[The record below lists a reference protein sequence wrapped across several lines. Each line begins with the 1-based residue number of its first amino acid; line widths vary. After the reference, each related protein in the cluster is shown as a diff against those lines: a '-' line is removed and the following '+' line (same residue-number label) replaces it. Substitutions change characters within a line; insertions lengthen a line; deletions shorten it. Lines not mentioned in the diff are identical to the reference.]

1 MTDVV
6 VKQIKNENWTIKL
19 LASKVVSREIYKPK
33 YQRKRKW
40 NLFPKKVNVPSE
52 KKYIEFLYD
61 ASNSVHA
68 ITFGQ
73 DNGKILSNIDGNNR
87 INAIMHFLKEPFVL
101 FPEKLDNL
109 KDYISNYRNDK
120 IDEKIAHELADKVIK
135 IVEKLAYAE
144 LMGFRYNIYFKDKHQ
159 QLYDEHLKI
168 MRDDLEPLFDEL
180 IEQMKI
186 NNVDRFDET
195 VQINVNLFLGYTTE
209 ELADVFS
216 KINQYN
222 SGLTEQEALAS
233 RLFNITNF
241 IIEDKILECE
251 IKQFLN
257 KYYMDR
263 TKDEILDCYMY
274 NEMDDKMNAYDFMV
288 GFQDYSNDKCSLI
301 HKTDNDG
308 LSLFFKIFKNIYKGS
323 FDITFNTEN
332 VNSFIGYI
340 IKAINI
346 LQKLKSIIFME
357 NLVGG
362 GGNTIFDAA
371 TKKLNSLKKNN
382 MYLIIT
388 SIIGYIKNNTS
399 ENEILTSIEKTI
411 LYHFFVNS
419 IEDKEKRDQFKL
431 IDGILYEAGGS
442 FIDNVAKDY
451 LKTPETISCKITED
465 LMENVLN
472 QLINENVKNKKYE
485 IRSNGKD
492 KSDKRRQRKLHE
504 KVLIYYYYI
513 CKVPTQ
519 FLKKNFWVEHMF
531 PFSCSWENNLDI
543 DRLGNIFPILDNLNK
558 ERSNKHISEYKKID
572 KEEFM
577 KFIDIIPTNELYDQ
591 IVSHKNKKPHIQN
604 SDKYNL
610 FCSDNEKKLINYF
623 LKKIF

>member
-135 IVEKLAYAE
+135 IVEKLAYVE

-388 SIIGYIKNNTS
+388 AIIGYIKNNTS

-492 KSDKRRQRKLHE
+492 KNDKRRQRKLHE

>member
-6 VKQIKNENWTIKL
+6 VKQIKNENWTIKI
-19 LASKVVSREIYKPK
+19 LASKVLTREIYKPK

-109 KDYISNYRNDK
+109 KDYISNYGNDK
-120 IDEKIAHELADKVIK
+120 IDEKIAHELSYKVIE
-135 IVEKLAYAE
+135 IVGNLSYVE
-144 LMGFRYNIYFKDKHQ
+144 LMGFRYNIFFKDKYQ

-274 NEMDDKMNAYDFMV
+274 NEIDDKMNAYDFMV

-332 VNSFIGYI
+332 VNTFIGYI
-340 IKAINI
+340 TKAINI

-382 MYLIIT
+382 MYLVIT
-388 SIIGYIKNNTS
+388 AIIGYIKNNTS
-399 ENEILTSIEKTI
+399 ENEILSSIEKTI

-492 KSDKRRQRKLHE
+492 KNDKRRQRKLHE

-531 PFSCSWENNLDI
+531 PFSCSWEDNLDI

-591 IVSHKNKKPHIQN
+591 IVSHKNKKPHIKN
-604 SDKYNL
+604 SEKYNL
-610 FCSDNEKKLINYF
+610 FCLDNEKKLINYF

>member
-1 MTDVV
+1 
-6 VKQIKNENWTIKL
+6 
-19 LASKVVSREIYKPK
+19 
-33 YQRKRKW
+33 
-40 NLFPKKVNVPSE
+40 
-52 KKYIEFLYD
+52 
-61 ASNSVHA
+61 
-68 ITFGQ
+68 
-73 DNGKILSNIDGNNR
+73 
-87 INAIMHFLKEPFVL
+87 
-101 FPEKLDNL
+101 
-109 KDYISNYRNDK
+109 
-120 IDEKIAHELADKVIK
+120 
-135 IVEKLAYAE
+135 
-144 LMGFRYNIYFKDKHQ
+144 
-159 QLYDEHLKI
+159 
-168 MRDDLEPLFDEL
+168 
-180 IEQMKI
+180 
-186 NNVDRFDET
+186 
-195 VQINVNLFLGYTTE
+195 
-209 ELADVFS
+209 
-216 KINQYN
+216 
-222 SGLTEQEALAS
+222 
-233 RLFNITNF
+233 
-241 IIEDKILECE
+241 
-251 IKQFLN
+251 
-257 KYYMDR
+257 
-263 TKDEILDCYMY
+263 
-274 NEMDDKMNAYDFMV
+274 
-288 GFQDYSNDKCSLI
+288 
-301 HKTDNDG
+301 
-308 LSLFFKIFKNIYKGS
+308 
-323 FDITFNTEN
+323 
-332 VNSFIGYI
+332 
-340 IKAINI
+340 
-346 LQKLKSIIFME
+346 
-357 NLVGG
+357 
-362 GGNTIFDAA
+362 
-371 TKKLNSLKKNN
+371 

-388 SIIGYIKNNTS
+388 AIIGYIKNNTS

-492 KSDKRRQRKLHE
+492 KNDKRRQRKLHE

>member
-6 VKQIKNENWTIKL
+6 VKQIKNENWTIKI
-19 LASKVVSREIYKPK
+19 LASKVLTREIYKPK

-135 IVEKLAYAE
+135 IVEKLAYVE

-274 NEMDDKMNAYDFMV
+274 NEIDDKMNAYDFMV

-332 VNSFIGYI
+332 VNTFIGYI
-340 IKAINI
+340 TKAINI

-382 MYLIIT
+382 MYLVIT
-388 SIIGYIKNNTS
+388 AIIGYIKNNTS
-399 ENEILTSIEKTI
+399 ENEILSSIEKTI

-431 IDGILYEAGGS
+431 IDGILYDAGGS

-451 LKTPETISCKITED
+451 LKTPETISCKITEE
-465 LMENVLN
+465 LMESVLN

-492 KSDKRRQRKLHE
+492 KNDKRRQRKLHE

-531 PFSCSWENNLDI
+531 PFSCSWEDNLDI

-604 SDKYNL
+604 SEKYNL

>member
-1 MTDVV
+1 
-6 VKQIKNENWTIKL
+6 
-19 LASKVVSREIYKPK
+19 
-33 YQRKRKW
+33 
-40 NLFPKKVNVPSE
+40 
-52 KKYIEFLYD
+52 
-61 ASNSVHA
+61 
-68 ITFGQ
+68 
-73 DNGKILSNIDGNNR
+73 
-87 INAIMHFLKEPFVL
+87 
-101 FPEKLDNL
+101 
-109 KDYISNYRNDK
+109 
-120 IDEKIAHELADKVIK
+120 
-135 IVEKLAYAE
+135 
-144 LMGFRYNIYFKDKHQ
+144 MGFRYNIFFKDKYQ

-195 VQINVNLFLGYTTE
+195 VKINVNLFLGYTTE

-274 NEMDDKMNAYDFMV
+274 NEIDDKMNAYDFMV

-332 VNSFIGYI
+332 VNTFIGYI
-340 IKAINI
+340 TKAINI

-382 MYLIIT
+382 MYLVIT
-388 SIIGYIKNNTS
+388 AIIGYIKNNTS
-399 ENEILTSIEKTI
+399 ENEILSSIEKTI

-492 KSDKRRQRKLHE
+492 KNDKRRQRKLHE

-531 PFSCSWENNLDI
+531 PFSCSWEDNLDI

-591 IVSHKNKKPHIQN
+591 IVSHKNKKPHIKN
-604 SDKYNL
+604 SEKYNL
-610 FCSDNEKKLINYF
+610 FCLDNEKKLINYF

>member
-109 KDYISNYRNDK
+109 KDYISNYGNDK
-120 IDEKIAHELADKVIK
+120 IDEKIAHELSDKVIK
-135 IVEKLAYAE
+135 IVEKLAYVE

-274 NEMDDKMNAYDFMV
+274 NEIDDKMNAYDFMV

-332 VNSFIGYI
+332 VNTFIGYI
-340 IKAINI
+340 TKAINI

-382 MYLIIT
+382 MYLVIT
-388 SIIGYIKNNTS
+388 AIIGYIKNNTS
-399 ENEILTSIEKTI
+399 ENEILSSIEKTI

-431 IDGILYEAGGS
+431 IDGILYDAGGS

-451 LKTPETISCKITED
+451 LKTPETISCKITEE
-465 LMENVLN
+465 LMESVLN

-492 KSDKRRQRKLHE
+492 KNDKRRQRKLHE

-531 PFSCSWENNLDI
+531 PFSCSWEDNLDI

>member
-6 VKQIKNENWTIKL
+6 VKQIKNENWTIKI
-19 LASKVVSREIYKPK
+19 LASKVLTREIYKPK

-109 KDYISNYRNDK
+109 KDYISNYGNDK
-120 IDEKIAHELADKVIK
+120 IDEKIAHELSYKVIE
-135 IVEKLAYAE
+135 IVGNLSYVE
-144 LMGFRYNIYFKDKHQ
+144 LMGFRYNIFFKDKYQ

-195 VQINVNLFLGYTTE
+195 VKINVNLFLGYTTE

-274 NEMDDKMNAYDFMV
+274 NEIDDKMNAYDFMV

-332 VNSFIGYI
+332 VNTFIGYI
-340 IKAINI
+340 TKAINI

-382 MYLIIT
+382 MYLVIT
-388 SIIGYIKNNTS
+388 AIIGYIKNNTS
-399 ENEILTSIEKTI
+399 ENEILSSIEKTI

-492 KSDKRRQRKLHE
+492 KNDKRRQRKLHE

-531 PFSCSWENNLDI
+531 PFSCSWEDNLDI

-591 IVSHKNKKPHIQN
+591 IVSHKNKKPHIKN
-604 SDKYNL
+604 SEKYNL
-610 FCSDNEKKLINYF
+610 FCLDNEKKLINYF

>member
-6 VKQIKNENWTIKL
+6 VKQIKNENWTIKI
-19 LASKVVSREIYKPK
+19 LASKVLTREIYKPK

-109 KDYISNYRNDK
+109 KDYISNYGNDK
-120 IDEKIAHELADKVIK
+120 IDEKIAHELSYKVIE
-135 IVEKLAYAE
+135 IVGNLSYVE
-144 LMGFRYNIYFKDKHQ
+144 LMGFRYNIFFKDKYQ

-274 NEMDDKMNAYDFMV
+274 NEIDDKMNAYDFMV

-332 VNSFIGYI
+332 VNTFIGYI
-340 IKAINI
+340 TKAINI

-382 MYLIIT
+382 MYLVIT
-388 SIIGYIKNNTS
+388 AIIGYIKNNTS
-399 ENEILTSIEKTI
+399 ENEILSSIEKTI

-431 IDGILYEAGGS
+431 IDGILYDAGGS

-451 LKTPETISCKITED
+451 LKTPETISCKITEE
-465 LMENVLN
+465 LMESVLN

-492 KSDKRRQRKLHE
+492 KNDKRRQRKLHE

-531 PFSCSWENNLDI
+531 PFSCSWEDNLDI

-604 SDKYNL
+604 SEKYNL

>member
-6 VKQIKNENWTIKL
+6 VKQIKNENWTIKI
-19 LASKVVSREIYKPK
+19 LASKVLTREIYKPK

-109 KDYISNYRNDK
+109 KDYISNYGNDK
-120 IDEKIAHELADKVIK
+120 IDEKIAHELSYKVIE
-135 IVEKLAYAE
+135 IVGNLSYVE
-144 LMGFRYNIYFKDKHQ
+144 LMGFRYNIFFKDKYQ

-195 VQINVNLFLGYTTE
+195 VKINVNLFLGYTTE

-274 NEMDDKMNAYDFMV
+274 NEIDDKMNAYDFMV

-332 VNSFIGYI
+332 VNTFIGYI
-340 IKAINI
+340 TKAINI

-382 MYLIIT
+382 MYLVIT
-388 SIIGYIKNNTS
+388 AIIGYIKNNTS
-399 ENEILTSIEKTI
+399 ENEILSSIEKTI

-492 KSDKRRQRKLHE
+492 KNDKRRQRKLHE

-531 PFSCSWENNLDI
+531 PFSCSWEDNLDLE
-543 DRLGNIFPILDNLNK
+543 RLGNIFPILDNLNK

-591 IVSHKNKKPHIQN
+591 IVSHKNKKPHIKN
-604 SDKYNL
+604 SEKYNL
-610 FCSDNEKKLINYF
+610 FCLDNEKKLINYF

>member
-6 VKQIKNENWTIKL
+6 VKQIKNENWTIKI
-19 LASKVVSREIYKPK
+19 LASKVLTREIYKPK

-135 IVEKLAYAE
+135 IVEKLAYVE

-222 SGLTEQEALAS
+222 SGLTEQEELAS

-388 SIIGYIKNNTS
+388 AIIGYIKNNTS

-492 KSDKRRQRKLHE
+492 KNDKRRQRKLHE

-531 PFSCSWENNLDI
+531 PFSCSWEDNLDI